1 MTPMPAYTAVER
13 DFYLLAM
20 ACGPPLETRFTLT
33 SGINGQGYWY
43 NRRAGAMVGSV
54 VGSLSLQGLG
64 PIDRVGTSAGDL
76 LINKSGGGGFSEWV
90 AANPNFT
97 WKLTFPDQSGDPT
110 IALTAADLD
119 GNPGGSF
126 IRFSL
131 TAAQLNLASNVST
144 GDSIEVVITP

>member
-1 MTPMPAYTAVER
+1 MPPYTEQQRAYWMSA
-13 DFYLLAM
+13 F
-20 ACGPPLETRFTLT
+20 ACGPPLETRFTIT

-43 NRRAGAMVGSV
+43 NRRSGAMVGTV

-64 PIDRVGTSAGDL
+64 PIDRFGTSSGDIL
-76 LINKSGGGGFSEWV
+76 ANKGGAGGFNEWV

-97 WKLTFPDQSGDPT
+97 WTLTFPDQSGDPS
-110 IALTAADLD
+110 IVLRAANLD
-119 GNPGGSF
+119 GSPGGGF

>member
-1 MTPMPAYTAVER
+1 MELYTPVEQN
-13 DFYLLAM
+13 FYLLAM
-20 ACGPPLETRFTLT
+20 AGGPPLDTRFTLT

-43 NRRAGAMVGSV
+43 NRRSGAMVGSV
-54 VGSLSLQGLG
+54 VGGLSLQGLG

-76 LINKSGGGGFSEWV
+76 LVNKGGAGTFSAWY

-110 IALTAADLD
+110 ITLTAANLD
-119 GNPGGSF
+119 GDPGGSF

-131 TAAQLNLASNVST
+131 TTVQLNLASNVST
-144 GDSIEVVITP
+144 GNSIEVVIAP

>member
-1 MTPMPAYTAVER
+1 MELYTQAEKNW
-13 DFYLLAM
+13 YLQAM
-20 ACGPPLETRFTLT
+20 AGGPPLDTRFTLT

-43 NRRAGAMVGSV
+43 NRRSGAMVGSV

-64 PIDRVGTSAGDL
+64 PINRVGTSAGDL
-76 LINKSGGGGFSEWV
+76 LVNKSGGGGFSEWV

-110 IALTAADLD
+110 ITLTAADLD
-119 GNPGGSF
+119 GDPGGSF

-131 TAAQLNLASNVST
+131 TTVQLNLASNVST
-144 GDSIEVVITP
+144 GDTIEVVITP